1 MYYHKS
7 LNIVFLVP
15 YPHGIAPGQRFRF
28 EQYINLLGAEKHQI
42 FILSFLSEGAYS
54 VLYKKGHTVSKVYS
68 IVLGIVK
75 RFWHLSKVFSAD
87 YVFVFRECSPIGPPI
102 LEWIVAKMLRK
113 KIIYDFDDAIWLTD
127 KLSESKIEKLIR
139 WRSKVSSIC
148 KWSYKISCG
157 NAYLADYAKQFN
169 SNVIINPTTIDTE
182 QVHNP
187 YRLMKITP
195 SRQKELISKDNSS
208 VVIGWTGS
216 HSTLK
221 YLKSLETVLGKIEA
235 KFEQVS
241 FMVIADR
248 KPEMRLR
255 RLNFIPWNKE
265 TEVEDLFRLDIGIM
279 PLPDDEWAKGKCGFK
294 ALQYMALGIP
304 AVISPVGVNNTII
317 QHGVNGFL
325 ADTEQ
330 EWFEALSQLIEKK
343 ELRKNIGIKAIETVE
358 KNYSVNSNK
367 KRFLN
372 LFI

>member
-1 MYYHKS
+1 M
-7 LNIVFLVP
+7 P